1 MQIQFMIFNSYYFN
15 RIPAINFA
23 VILLEYN
30 EQFLALVEKVSE
42 KLVVENAEI
51 KKILNL
57 MSLIIY
63 SSISQIN

>member
-1 MQIQFMIFNSYYFN
+1 MIFNSYYFN
-15 RIPAINFA
+15 RIPAINFP
-23 VILLEYN
+23 VTLLEYN

>member
-1 MQIQFMIFNSYYFN
+1 MIFNSYYFN

-23 VILLEYN
+23 VTLLEYN